1 MFVSFHLHPALSGSV
16 EVECSPFGPMLVL
29 DCEGVSAAI
38 FTPTVEHP
46 ADAVPF
52 ARALHQAT
60 GEFLAAVE
68 AHAIADL
75 DPETGTD
82 QAA

>member
-1 MFVSFHLHPALSGSV
+1 
-16 EVECSPFGPMLVL
+16 
-29 DCEGVSAAI
+29 
-38 FTPTVEHP
+38 VEHP

>member
-1 MFVSFHLHPALSGSV
+1 MFASFHLHPALAGSV

-29 DCEGVSAAI
+29 DCEGINVAI
-38 FTPTVEHP
+38 FTPAVDHP

-60 GEFLAAVE
+60 AEFLAAVE